1 MKSSQDVW
9 FISFLKI
16 KGHQM
21 TKYEVIGRGK
31 VKCYF
36 DISDDDWKD
45 LKLEF
50 NKSEISLYKS
60 TIEAIKDLAF
70 ILVGFIIFI

>member
-16 KGHQM
+16 KGHHM

-70 ILVGFIIFI
+70 

>member
-9 FISFLKI
+9 FISFLKMQGREI
-16 KGHQM
+16 HH
-21 TKYEVIGRGK
+21 YEVISRGK

-36 DISDDDWKD
+36 EIEDEEWKR

-50 NKSEISLYKS
+50 NKSEISKYKS
-60 TIEAIKDLAF
+60 IIESIKDLSF
-70 ILVGFIIFI
+70 

>member
-9 FISFLKI
+9 FISFLKL
-16 KGHQM
+16 KG
-21 TKYEVIGRGK
+21 YEIHHYDVISRGK

-36 DISDDDWKD
+36 DIPDEEWKN

-50 NKSEISLYKS
+50 NKSEISKYK
-60 TIEAIKDLAF
+60 TIIDGLKDLAY
-70 ILVGFIIFI
+70 

>member
-1 MKSSQDVW
+1 MKVSQDVW

-16 KGHQM
+16 KGHEIHH
-21 TKYEVIGRGK
+21 YDVIARGK

-36 DISDDDWKD
+36 EIPDEDWKE

-50 NKSEISLYKS
+50 NKSEISKYKS
-60 TIEAIKDLAF
+60 IIESIKDLSF
-70 ILVGFIIFI
+70 

>member
-16 KGHQM
+16 KGHEIDH
-21 TKYEVIGRGK
+21 YEVIARGK
-31 VKCYF
+31 VKCHF
-36 DISDDDWKD
+36 DISDDEWKE

-50 NKSEISLYKS
+50 NKSEISKYKS
-60 TIEAIKDLAF
+60 IIESIKDLSF
-70 ILVGFIIFI
+70 